1 MLTGQYLAFYDF
13 LINRIDKDRIFHD
26 PLRTLAYSADASFYR
41 LIPQMVIKPKDEK
54 EVSWLL
60 QGSQKFKVP
69 VTFRA
74 AGTSLSG
81 QAVTD
86 SVLVIT
92 GEYWNKLTIGEN
104 AETITV
110 QPGLSGKK
118 INSVLAS
125 FGRKIGPDPASID
138 VATIGGMVAN
148 NSSGM
153 RSGIGENGYNTVISM
168 RIILAD
174 GTVLDTG
181 DETSKIEFL
190 KSHPK
195 FIGSILELSESVK
208 TNVLL
213 NKKIQQ
219 KYKLKNTTGY
229 SLNALTDFDDQFHII
244 NNLMIGS
251 EGTLGFISEITL
263 RTFTDPENRAS
274 SFMIFPDIGNACQ
287 AATILRSTPVSAVEL
302 IDRSALRSVE
312 NEKGMPGF
320 LKGLDKN
327 ASALLVETTSSSKT
341 GLKKQIELILEAV
354 SDILTL
360 LPIRFTDIEE
370 EYNVLWK
377 IRKGLFPAVGGMRKN
392 GTTVIIEDV
401 AFPVERLAEATLD
414 LQNLLLKNNYN
425 DAVIYGHVLEGNMH
439 FIFSQDLENKE
450 EVQRY
455 DRLMQEVVEL
465 VVGKYDGSLKAEHG
479 TGRNVAPFVEKEWG
493 SDAYSVMKRI
503 KEIFDPENM
512 LNPGVILNEDPKIH
526 LRNLKPLPVANEII
540 DKCIECGF
548 CEASC
553 VSGDL
558 TMTPRQR
565 IVVYREIFRLSK
577 NGEEPHIRSSLLKDY
592 KYQGD
597 QTCATDG
604 LCSLNCPVSI
614 DTGKLIKY
622 LRSERTASA
631 KRFAIRI
638 AGNMKTVTAISRTF
652 LKIIDFFHRIFGT
665 KVMLTLSSGL
675 RKISG
680 NRIPQWNQYMPKG
693 AGRITQ
699 AGKTGPGNPKKV
711 VYFPS
716 CINRSMGTS
725 KDHATEKQLSAK
737 MLHLIEKAGYEVIYP
752 GNLNSLCCGMPFFSK
767 GFIEA
772 GTQKSKELEMALI
785 KVSINGE
792 YPILC
797 DMSPCLYTMKENM
810 VNPLKLF
817 EPVEFITDY
826 LLPQLVI
833 EPLDETVAVFPVCSM
848 KKMGLEQK
856 LIALAKLCARDVIV
870 AYTNCCG
877 FAGDRGFTF
886 PELNKHGLRDLK
898 SQITENVRYGYST
911 SRTCEIGLSLHSG
924 IPFKSI
930 VYLVDAAS
938 KPKNIKNKI

>member
-1 MLTGQYLAFYDF
+1 MLTGEYSDFYEF
-13 LINRIDKDRIFHD
+13 LTKRIDKNRIFHD

-41 LIPQMVIKPKDEK
+41 LIPQMVIKPKDED

-81 QAVTD
+81 QAITD

-92 GEYWNKLTIGEN
+92 GEYWNKFRIGEN

-118 INSVLAS
+118 INSALS
-125 FGRKIGPDPASID
+125 FYGRKIGPDPASID
-138 VATIGGMVAN
+138 VAAIGGMVAN

-153 RSGIGENGYNTVISM
+153 RSGIGENGYNTVHSM

-181 DETSKIEFL
+181 DETSKNEFL

-195 FIGSILELSESVK
+195 FIQSILALAESVK

-213 NKKIQQ
+213 TNKIKH

-229 SLNALTDFDDQFHII
+229 SLNALTGFDDPFQII

-263 RTFTDPENRAS
+263 RTFTDLQNRAS
-274 SFMIFPDIGNACQ
+274 SFMIFPDIGKACH
-287 AATILRSTPVSAVEL
+287 AATILRSTLVSAVEL

-327 ASALLVETTSSSKT
+327 ASALLVETAASSKT
-341 GLKKQIELILEAV
+341 GLKKQIESILEAV
-354 SDILTL
+354 SDIPTV
-360 LPIRFTDIEE
+360 LPIQFTDIEA
-370 EYNVLWK
+370 EYKILWK

-414 LQNLLLKNNYN
+414 LQKLLQKNNYD

-439 FIFSQDLENKE
+439 FIFSQDFENKD

-455 DRLMQEVVEL
+455 ERLMQEVVEL

-493 SDAYSVMKRI
+493 SDAYAVMKRI
-503 KEIFDPENM
+503 KQIFDPENII
-512 LNPGVILNEDPKIH
+512 NPGVILNDDPKIH
-526 LRNLKPLPVANEII
+526 LKNLKPLPVANEYI

-548 CEASC
+548 CEPSC
-553 VSGDL
+553 VSNDL
-558 TMTPRQR
+558 TLTPRQR
-565 IVVYREIFRLSK
+565 IVVFREIFRLSE
-577 NGEEPHIRSSLLKDY
+577 NGEEPHIRSSLLKAY

-631 KRFAIRI
+631 KRFVLRI
-638 AGNMKTVTAISRTF
+638 AGNMKIVTASARTI
-652 LKIIDFFHRIFGT
+652 LKIIDFFHKIFGT
-665 KVMLTLSSGL
+665 KAMLSFSSGL

-680 NRIPQWNQYMPKG
+680 NRIPQWNQYMPNG
-693 AGRITQ
+693 AGRILP
-699 AGKTGPGNPKKV
+699 AGGTETDNPNKV

-737 MLHLIEKAGYEVIYP
+737 MLQLIEKAGYEVIYP
-752 GNLNSLCCGMPFFSK
+752 DNLNSLCCGMPFLSK

-772 GTQKSKELEMALI
+772 GTQKSNELEMALI
-785 KVSINGE
+785 DASRNGE

-797 DMSPCLYTMKENM
+797 DMSPCLYTMRENM
-810 VNPLKLF
+810 AVSLKLF
-817 EPVEFITDY
+817 EPVEFITNY
-826 LLPQLVI
+826 LLTHLVI
-833 EPLDETVAVFPVCSM
+833 EPLDETVTVFPVCSI

-856 LIALAKLCARDVIV
+856 LIALAKLCASDVIV
-870 AYTNCCG
+870 AESNCCG

-886 PELNKHGLRDLK
+886 PELNRHGLRDLK
-898 SQITENVRYGYST
+898 SQITEKVRNGYST

-938 KPKNIKNKI
+938 KPKKDQK